1 MVGAGMLLD
10 IVQHWEAFVNVPEL
24 FIMVPALL
32 GLKGNLE
39 MTLASRL
46 STHANLGN
54 LDSNK
59 DRTKIAL
66 CNLALVQCQAIVV
79 GTLAAVA
86 AVILA
91 LIIGGHVNLH
101 NSFLLAAS
109 AILTASLGSMVLG
122 LVVIM
127 VVIVSRICG
136 LNPDNI
142 ASPIAGSL
150 GDLVCLSLLSGF
162 ATFFYGVKFSWVSP
176 LAAGILILTI
186 PLWAYLA
193 AQNPCTKV
201 VLRTGWLPVISAMSI
216 SSGGGLI
223 LELAL
228 TRYSGIAVFQPV
240 INGIGGNMAGVQSSR
255 MATFFHRHFEPGQ
268 LPIDLKKWCFN
279 PLGVYFGNDIHS
291 KTVRVLLALLL
302 PGHFL
307 FVLAI
312 ALMKS
317 GHTTVTP
324 TFMLFYL
331 TAAFLQVSI
340 LMYIGHVMLHA
351 MWRKGIDP
359 DSSASPL
366 LTALGDLLG
375 TGFLALAFV
384 VLYFLGHREIGVAD

>member
-1 MVGAGMLLD
+1 MTGEQQEETFFSIAKQVCLPFLIAGLGMVGAGMLLD

-54 LDSNK
+54 LDSSK
-59 DRTKIAL
+59 DRMKMAL

-91 LIIGGHVNLH
+91 LITDGRFDLH

-109 AILTASLGSMVLG
+109 AILTASLASMVLG
-122 LVVIM
+122 VVVIT
-127 VVIVSRICG
+127 VVNVSRIYG
-136 LNPDNI
+136 VNPDNI
-142 ASPIAGSL
+142 ATPIAGSL

-162 ATFFYGVKFSWVSP
+162 ATFFYGVKFWWVRP

-193 AQNPCTKV
+193 AQNKHTKI
-201 VLRTGWLPVISAMSI
+201 VLRTGWIPVITAMI
-216 SSGGGLI
+216 LSSGGGLI
-223 LELAL
+223 LEQAL
-228 TRYSGIAVFQPV
+228 EHYRGIAVFQPV
-240 INGIGGNMAGVQSSR
+240 INGIGGNLAGVQSSR
-255 MATFFHRHFEPGQ
+255 ISTYFHRHFERGQ
-268 LPIDLKKWCFN
+268 LPIDLRKWCFN
-279 PLGVYFGNDIHS
+279 PFGVYFGSDVHA
-291 KTVRVLLALLL
+291 KTVA
-302 PGHFL
+302 
-307 FVLAI
+307 
-312 ALMKS
+312 
-317 GHTTVTP
+317 
-324 TFMLFYL
+324 
-331 TAAFLQVSI
+331 I

-359 DSSASPL
+359 DNSASPL

-384 VLYFLGHREIGVAD
+384 ILYSIGHREVDVAEGLEGLSIEMVTLATSSF